1 MKFRVFSELQ
11 YEVMMP
17 TTFIFNIQVSRTP
30 SQYILEETLS
40 IDPFFQLEEF
50 KSANG
55 DTRFLRLQVNHA
67 MNFTIRYNAVV
78 DLNYNMIDQ
87 QQLLNTVPVI
97 KLDADVIPYL
107 FPSRYCQ
114 SDKLQKLASKE
125 FGHITNA
132 YAKVSAINE
141 WIFNN
146 VEYVAGTTT
155 SSTSAHDTLTERT
168 GVCRDFAHL
177 GITLCRALSIPAR
190 YFTGYAYN
198 LNPPDFHACFEAYIE
213 GEWIFFDPTKLVPA
227 NGLVKIANG
236 RDAADASVAR
246 IFGASICHSINVK
259 CEALDPG
266 FKPYY
271 IYNTDMQ
278 KGLSYQ

>member
-1 MKFRVFSELQ
+1 MKFQVYSELQ
-11 YEVMMP
+11 YQVLMP
-17 TTFIFNIQVSRTP
+17 TTFIFNIQVSKTS
-30 SQYILEETLS
+30 SQIILEETLTTN
-40 IDPFFQLEEF
+40 PFFQLEEF
-50 KSANG
+50 TSANG
-55 DTRFLRLQVNHA
+55 EARFIRVQVNNKI
-67 MNFTIRYNAVV
+67 NFTISYKAVV
-78 DLNYNMIDQ
+78 DLHYNMIDQ
-87 QQLLNTVPVI
+87 NQLLNTTPVI

-114 SDKLQKLASKE
+114 SDKLQKLAVKE
-125 FGHITNA
+125 FGQIENA

-146 VEYVAGTTT
+146 VEYISGVTT

-198 LNPPDFHACFEAYIE
+198 LNPPDFHACFEAYIG

-236 RDAADASVAR
+236 RDAADAAVAS
-246 IFGASICHSINVK
+246 IFGSTNCISINVK
-259 CEALDPG
+259 CESLDPG
-266 FKPYY
+266 FNPYY
-271 IYNTDMQ
+271 IYNTDQQ